1 MISGERAV
9 AEDLEGAESVVLVV
23 IMATERWRNRLESEL
38 WRGIWNRNVIRNRK
52 ENKEEISPELLIRAD
67 VINLLG
73 EEINTTKGNTEALL
87 RVGSD
92 FVLELRAGKTKCL
105 TFSCRWNAGQ
115 SHKQRDTG
123 LIFVYES
130 NNWKLHS
137 KGN

>member
-1 MISGERAV
+1 MISGELAV

-23 IMATERWRNRLESEL
+23 KMATERWRNRLETEL
-38 WRGIWNRNVIRNRK
+38 WRGIWNRNVIGNPK
-52 ENKEEISPELLIRAD
+52 ESRREKAPELLIRAD

-87 RVGSD
+87 RFGSD
-92 FVLELRAGKTKCL
+92 FVLELSAGKTKCL
-105 TFSCRWNAGQ
+105 TFPCRWNVGQ
-115 SHKQRDTG
+115 SHKQSDKG
-123 LIFVYES
+123 LIFVYDS